1 MSDRLVKLAWV
12 SALFAL
18 MLLGGCASTARFNSS
33 GSEPW
38 SPADSRMVS
47 MGVSLVLPDGSWQVN
62 EIEPGHAIEFQDR
75 AGSGRIVLMRV
86 SSEKIPSRQVAMS
99 RLFSHFPEKQEVFR
113 ETRRLRSGAEAALAE
128 YVIVAKGK
136 PLNVRAC
143 VVRGGEWIYELV
155 TWGLDAVTA
164 DSVAHSL
171 AFRQAP

>member
-1 MSDRLVKLAWV
+1 MSDRLVRLAWV

-18 MLLGGCASTARFNSS
+18 LLLGGCASTARFDSS

-38 SPADSRMVS
+38 PPANSRIAS

-62 EIEPGHAIEFQDR
+62 EIEPGYAIEFQDM
-75 AGSGRIVLMRV
+75 AGSGRIVLMRIP
-86 SSEKIPSRQVAMS
+86 SEKIPSRQVAVS
-99 RLFSHFPEKQEVFR
+99 RLFSHFPEKQEVFW
-113 ETRRLRSGAEAALAE
+113 EVRLLRGGAEAALAE

-143 VVRGGEWIYELV
+143 VVRGDEWVYELV